1 MRKFLLLIAIY
12 AIGLNLVFAQTRE
25 ITGKVISVDDG
36 GSIPGSSVSLKGTTL
51 GTITDMDGLYRLKVP
66 QDAKTLVFSF
76 VGMKTQEIA
85 INNQSVINVKL
96 GSDNISVDE
105 VVVTAL
111 GITREKKA
119 LGYASQEVSGE
130 SLTRAKDQN
139 IVNSLSGK
147 IAGVQITSATGAVGG
162 SSRISIRGNSSFGNN
177 EPLFVVDGVPV
188 SNYSSDVSQWGGVDY
203 GNGASDMDPTNI
215 ESVTVLKGAN
225 AAALYGML
233 AANGVILITT
243 KKGSKSKGFGISVN
257 SSVTFDNAYIIPNY
271 QNKYG
276 QGYNGEEYR
285 FNMYQTDNPGTYANY
300 QDYAT
305 NESFFYKNGGMGGGV
320 YDGMDESFGPR
331 LDIGLK
337 LPQFDSPI
345 VNGVRQATDWI
356 SQPNNVRDF
365 FETGITLD
373 NSVSI
378 DGTSDKGSNRLF
390 LSRQDITG
398 AVPNTDLTKNTISL
412 SNTINISKKLHANGT
427 VTYTQSKSDN
437 LPGQGYT
444 SNNVMQSIGGWFGRQ
459 VNMTSLKNNWNTDN
473 ADGNPYNWNSNYH
486 NNPYWTL
493 YKNTNSQQKDHV
505 YGNISADYKIADWI
519 SLNGRVGTDWYH
531 IFKKAVTADRSNGVR
546 PGGSFNQSQSYK
558 QETNA
563 DLYFI
568 VNKKINDNFSGNGT
582 FGANYRDYNYHNTYT
597 QALSLTVPD
606 LFTIG
611 NVSGNPVA
619 QQTDTKFRS
628 NSVYASAS
636 FDYKK
641 WFYLDLTARNDW
653 SSTLP
658 SNNWSFFYPS
668 ATMSWIASDLFK
680 FDPKIVSFAKLR
692 ASWAQVGNATDAYQ
706 LAMTYTS
713 SDPYDGTTP
722 FRLPTTMPALNLKPE
737 SITSTEVGAELKFFQ
752 NRFGL
757 NVTYYDKVAKD
768 QIMDIDISDAS
779 GYDKMKINAGEI
791 ENKGVELEL
800 QGQILKSDRGL
811 NWNVAVNWAK
821 NKNQVN
827 KLYSDLKKYQI
838 ASSWGSVTIEAIPGE
853 AFGVIK
859 SVGFKTDDKGNV
871 IVGSNGIPLSTAT
884 PVEVGNVMP
893 KWTGGINNSFEYRNF
908 NASFL
913 IDMRWG
919 GSVFSVTDWF
929 GGMSGVSEETAQTAS
944 RAGANG
950 KNIREVGLVVGQ
962 DVLKDRTVVKADG
975 TTNDIVVSVQD
986 YYESYWGI
994 PQQGII
1000 DASYIKFRELTFGYS
1015 IPRSIL
1021 SKIGAIQSANIS
1033 FVGRNLALLWTH
1045 KSNDIG
1051 IDPETAFGTTNA
1063 GMGIEQYQLPATRS
1077 LGFKVSLTF

>member
-1 MRKFLLLIAIY
+1 MKKILLLIAVF
-12 AIGLNLVFAQTRE
+12 AIGLNLVWAQTKE
-25 ITGKVISVDDG
+25 ITGKVVSTDDG
-36 GSIPGSSVSLKGTTL
+36 ATVPGASVSLKGTTL
-51 GTITDMDGLYRLKVP
+51 GTITDMDGMYRLKVP
-66 QDAKTLVFSF
+66 QDAKTLVFTF
-76 VGMKTQEIA
+76 VGMKAQEVQ
-85 INNQSVINVKL
+85 INNQSVINVSL
-96 GSDNISVDE
+96 SSDNISVDE

-119 LGYASQEVSGE
+119 LGYASQDVSGE
-130 SLTRAKDQN
+130 KLTRAKDQN

-162 SSRISIRGNSSFGNN
+162 SSRITIRGNSSFGNN
-177 EPLFVVDGVPV
+177 EPLFIVDGVPV
-188 SNYSSDVSQWGGVDY
+188 SNYSSSVSPGGGVDY
-203 GNGASDMDPTNI
+203 GNGASDLDPTNI

-285 FNMYQTDNPGTYANY
+285 FNAYQTANPGKYANY
-300 QDYAT
+300 QEYSAKK
-305 NESFFYKNGGMGGGV
+305 SFSYKNGGMGGGV

-356 SQPNNVRDF
+356 SQPNNVKDF
-365 FETGITLD
+365 FVTGVTLD
-373 NSVSI
+373 NSVTL
-378 DGTSDKGSNRLF
+378 DGATEKGSNHLF

-398 AVPNTDLTKNTISL
+398 AVPNTDLTRNTVSL
-412 SNTINISKKLHANGT
+412 SSTTNISKRLTAGAI

-444 SNNVMQSIGGWFGRQ
+444 ANNVMQSIGGWFGRQ
-459 VNMTSLKNNWNTDN
+459 VNMTSLKNNWKTDN
-473 ADGNPYNWNSNYH
+473 ADGNPYNWNSNFH

-505 YGNISADYKIADWI
+505 YGNFNINYKIADWI
-519 SLNGRVGTDWYH
+519 SLTGRVGTDWYH
-531 IFKKAVTADRSNGVR
+531 IFKKSVTADRSNGVR
-546 PGGSFNQSQSYK
+546 PGGAFNQSQAYK

-563 DLYFI
+563 DLFF
-568 VNKKINDNFSGNGT
+568 VLNKKINDDFSVNGT
-582 FGANYRDYNYHNTYT
+582 LGANYRDYNYHYT
-597 QALSLTVPD
+597 KIAALSLTVPD

-611 NVSGNPVA
+611 NVNGNPSTEQV
-619 QQTDTKFRS
+619 DTRFRS

-641 WFYLDLTARNDW
+641 WLYLDLTARNDW

-668 ATMSWIASDLFK
+668 ATISWIASDVFK
-680 FDPKIVSFAKLR
+680 FDPNIVSFAKLR

-706 LAMTYTS
+706 LAMAYTS
-713 SDPYDGTTP
+713 LDPYNGTTP
-722 FRLPTTMPALNLKPE
+722 FRLPLTLPALNLKPE
-737 SITSTEVGAELKFFQ
+737 AITSTEVGAELKFMK
-752 NRFGL
+752 NRFGF

-768 QIMDIDISDAS
+768 QIMDVDISDAS

-791 ENKGVELEL
+791 ENKGIELEL
-800 QGQILKSDRGL
+800 QGQILKSDKGL

-838 ASSWGSVTIEAIPGE
+838 GNAWGITIEAIPGE
-853 AFGVIK
+853 SFGVIRG
-859 SVGFKTDDKGNV
+859 VGFNTDAKGNI
-871 IVGSNGIPLSTAT
+871 IVGEDGIPQASAT
-884 PVEVGNVMP
+884 PMDLGNVMP
-893 KWTGGINNSFEYRNF
+893 KWTGGINNSFEWRNF

-919 GSVFSVTDWF
+919 GSIFSVTDWF
-929 GGMSGVSEETAQTAS
+929 GAMSGVSEETAQMTS
-944 RAGANG
+944 RTGVEG
-950 KNIREVGLVVGQ
+950 KNIREVGLVVGK
-962 DVLKDRTVVKADG
+962 DVLKNKTVVKADG
-975 TTNDIVVSVQD
+975 TANDIVVSAQD
-986 YYESYWGI
+986 YYESYWNI

-1000 DASYIKFRELTFGYS
+1000 DASFIKFRELTFGYS
-1015 IPRSIL
+1015 VPHSIL
-1021 SKIGAIQSANIS
+1021 KKTKILQSANIS

-1051 IDPETAFGTTNA
+1051 IDPETAFGTTNS

>member
-36 GSIPGSSVSLKGTTL
+36 GSVPGSSVSLKGTTL
-51 GTITDMDGLYRLKVP
+51 GTITDMDGVYRLKVP

-412 SNTINISKKLHANGT
+412 SNTINISKKLHANGM

-944 RAGANG
+944 RAGTNG

>member
-1 MRKFLLLIAIY
+1 MRKILLLIACY
-12 AIGLNLVFAQTRE
+12 AFGLNLVLAQTME
-25 ITGKVISVDDG
+25 ITGKVVSADDG
-36 GSIPGSSVSLKGTTL
+36 GSVPGSSVSLKGTTL
-51 GTITDMDGLYRLKVP
+51 GTITDMDGIYRLKVP

-76 VGMKTQEIA
+76 VGMKTQEVA

-96 GSDNISVDE
+96 SSDNISVDE

-188 SNYSSDVSQWGGVDY
+188 TNYSSDVSQWGGVDY

-257 SSVTFDNAYIIPNY
+257 SSVTFDNAYILPNY
-271 QNKYG
+271 QDKYG

-285 FNMYQTDNPGTYANY
+285 FNAYQEENPGKYANY
-300 QDYAT
+300 QDYAAK
-305 NESFFYKNGGMGGGV
+305 ESFFYKNGGMGGGV

-337 LPQFDSPI
+337 FPQFDSPV
-345 VNGVRQATDWI
+345 VNGVRQATNWV
-356 SQPNNVRDF
+356 SQPNNVKDF

-398 AVPNTDLTKNTISL
+398 AVPNTDLTKNTVSL
-412 SNTINISKKLHANGT
+412 SNTINISKRLHASGT
-427 VTYTQSKSDN
+427 FTYTQSKSDN

-444 SNNVMQSIGGWFGRQ
+444 ANNVMQSIGGWFGRQ
-459 VNMTSLKNNWNTDN
+459 VNMTNLKNNWNTDN

-505 YGNISADYKIADWI
+505 YGNISADYKIAEWI

-531 IFKKAVTADRSNGVR
+531 IFQKAVSANRSNGVR
-546 PGGSFNQSQSYK
+546 PGGTFNQSQAYK

-563 DLYFI
+563 DLYLI
-568 VNKKINDNFSGNGT
+568 LNKKINDDFSVNGT
-582 FGANYRDYNYHNTYT
+582 LGANYRDYNYHKTYI

-611 NVSGNPVA
+611 NVSGNPVTT
-619 QQTDTKFRS
+619 QTDTKFRT

-641 WFYLDLTARNDW
+641 WLYLDLTARNDW

-668 ATMSWIASDLFK
+668 ATMSWIVSDLFK

-713 SDPYDGTTP
+713 LDPYDGTTP
-722 FRLPTTMPALNLKPE
+722 FRLPTMMPALNLKPE
-737 SITSTEVGAELKFFQ
+737 SITSTEVGAEVKFLQ

-757 NVTYYDKVAKD
+757 NVTYYDKITKD

-779 GYDKMKINAGEI
+779 GFDKMKVNAGEI
-791 ENKGVELEL
+791 ENKGIELEL

-811 NWNVAVNWAK
+811 NWNIAVNWAK

-827 KLYSDLKKYQI
+827 KLYSDLKVYQI
-838 ASSWGSVTIEAIPGE
+838 ASSWGSVTTEAVIGKSY
-853 AFGVIK
+853 GVIK
-859 SVGFKTDDKGNV
+859 AVGFKTDDKGNV
-871 IVGSNGIPLSTAT
+871 IVGSNGIPLASAT
-884 PVEVGNVMP
+884 PIEVGNVMP

-919 GSVFSVTDWF
+919 GNVFSVTDWF

-944 RAGANG
+944 REGANG
-950 KNIREVGLVVGQ
+950 KNIREVGLVVGK

-975 TTNDIVVSVQD
+975 TANDIVVSVQD

-1015 IPRSIL
+1015 LPHSIL
-1021 SKIGAIQSANIS
+1021 NKIGGIQSANIS